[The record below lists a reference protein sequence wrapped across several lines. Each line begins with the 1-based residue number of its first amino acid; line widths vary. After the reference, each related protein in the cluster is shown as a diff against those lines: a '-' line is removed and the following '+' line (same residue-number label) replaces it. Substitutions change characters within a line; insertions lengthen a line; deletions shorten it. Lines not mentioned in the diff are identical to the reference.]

1 MIIRPFSNVLQ
12 IIMSWS
18 SDDNEMT
25 IRWSA
30 VDHYM
35 IFRWST
41 HDQKM
46 IIIWPSVRRPPLN
59 RAEGGNCLSVL
70 PLSNKKGNQ
79 RIWTILEII
88 IWIQSL
94 WTGWTGAGSFAA
106 LFKVTKRCPAAAW
119 TLAIC
124 RGENWARAPPPVRAA
139 GRGRGSS
146 SWNGADVEKSNFTPW
161 WKGSGPRG
169 RKVYCVAMRRQW
181 SETTSSTHQTKQTK
195 VKRGDPISSII
206 SVIRPARLILSLFS
220 LSCFPSFLKS
230 IQQNTF
236 PLSLQIRIFSCYY
249 PSFPWL

>member
-1 MIIRPFSNVLQ
+1 MG
-12 IIMSWS
+12 
-18 SDDNEMT
+18 
-25 IRWSA
+25 
-30 VDHYM
+30 
-35 IFRWST
+35 
-41 HDQKM
+41 
-46 IIIWPSVRRPPLN
+46 VRRPPLN

-79 RIWTILEII
+79 RIWTILGII

-139 GRGRGSS
+139 GRGKGSS
-146 SWNGADVEKSNFTPW
+146 SWNGVDVEKSNFTPC

-220 LSCFPSFLKS
+220 LSCFSFVFKEYTAEHSSSSCPSYS
-230 IQQNTF
+230 
-236 PLSLQIRIFSCYY
+236 FSCTHLFLDYRWIFLRGGCLLVFGML
-249 PSFPWL
+249 SFHSSEWRVWSDKGSKWLCVTP

>member
-1 MIIRPFSNVLQ
+1 MADPPFVYPLFKNS
-12 IIMSWS
+12 
-18 SDDNEMT
+18 T
-25 IRWSA
+25 IKHKHKYLR
-30 VDHYM
+30 
-35 IFRWST
+35 
-41 HDQKM
+41 K
-46 IIIWPSVRRPPLN
+46 IIIFIKSAWSSVRRPPLN

-79 RIWTILEII
+79 RIWTILGII

-139 GRGRGSS
+139 GRGKGSS
-146 SWNGADVEKSNFTPW
+146 SWNGVDVEKSNFTPW

-236 PLSLQIRIFSCYY
+236 PFSC
-249 PSFPWL
+249 PNLSFLATIHLFLDYRWDVSLGDGKL